1 MNERKFDP
9 AKASRLE
16 DPERQRFLP
25 YARILEL
32 MDLSGAQTVIDYGA
46 GTGALS
52 VEIGRL
58 EDGTVYAVEEN
69 PEMARLLEEKL
80 SGSGLD
86 GVRPLVIED
95 NRVPLPDE
103 SADRVLA
110 LNLLHEVVGESALA
124 EMRRLLSEEGFLL
137 VVDWDSEVERDEGP
151 PARVA
156 LSQRQARRMLEE
168 AGFEAWPVAAEDFP
182 YHYAF
187 IARKAS

>member
-168 AGFEAWPVAAEDFP
+168 AGFEARPVAAEDLP